1 VYQVKAKAS
10 GTGCFNPL
18 MTTGKPRGFAYS
30 VNGGDVAIS
39 HFGKAATVLR
49 GARAQQ
55 FLAGVEDGDPQEL
68 MARAT
73 GNYKRGNEREARSQ
87 PRNRTR

>member
-1 VYQVKAKAS
+1 
-10 GTGCFNPL
+10 
-18 MTTGKPRGFAYS
+18 MTTGRLRGFAYS
-30 VNGGDVAIS
+30 INGDDVAIS

-73 GNYKRGNEREARSQ
+73 GNYKRGNERQARSH

>member
-1 VYQVKAKAS
+1 V
-10 GTGCFNPL
+10 GH
-18 MTTGKPRGFAYS
+18 GKHPPPFIRDT
-30 VNGGDVAIS
+30 NGGDVAIS

>member
-1 VYQVKAKAS
+1 
-10 GTGCFNPL
+10 

-30 VNGGDVAIS
+30 INGDDVAIS
-39 HFGKAATVLR
+39 HFGRAATVLG
-49 GARAQQ
+49 GARAHQ

-73 GNYKRGNEREARSQ
+73 EKTKRGNERQARSH